1 MLLATDMSPQYNHH
15 ILINLAANQVVSVQ
29 LARLWLAC
37 SKVGH
42 TVTVHDSIGTGRA
55 LELYWQKD
63 NLRGYMVAELSNLP
77 SCYSDLHQN
86 RHFSRNVQT
95 VSGAH
100 TASCSAGAVILP
112 GGNAAVA

>member
-1 MLLATDMSPQYNHH
+1 MLLATDMSALYKHH
-15 ILINLAANQVVSVQ
+15 VLTHLAANRVVSVQ
-29 LARLWLAC
+29 FAGLWLAC

-42 TVTVHDSIGTGRA
+42 TVTGHDSTGTGRA
-55 LELYWQKD
+55 LELDWQKD
-63 NLRGYMVAELSNLP
+63 NLRECIMAELSNLP
-77 SCYSDLHQN
+77 SCYSDLHQT

-95 VSGAH
+95 VFGAH